1 MKSTLPFVGLA
12 VAATLAS
19 AVPPPTTTED
29 ALDLSTRYTEGLRL
43 RLDAELTY
51 ESERTAFEMIRDGEP
66 VDFGDRMMGGPSLL
80 TRWTS
85 SVYGVE
91 AVEDGAP
98 VDVRLGFERLEQ
110 ETFAIRRDE
119 EVVDTTNSP
128 LEEVVL
134 GLTLE
139 DGEVVAEVLE
149 GSEPDD
155 EALLEGFSMDLGLD
169 ALLPEGPVE
178 PGAEWDVEG
187 AALVRALSFDLEA
200 QLFPPSPR
208 PELGAEGGGRGG
220 RGGFR
225 GMRGGGGGNLG
236 TLLRD
241 GEWDLEATLGAEP
254 EEAAGRSCWVI
265 TVTGDAEVE
274 LPERQFGGGGGRGGG
289 GGGALLPLPAPLTR
303 ANLGTVEVEALL
315 YVSTELGHPVLL
327 EVELTTVVE
336 SESEREGRDGSTMQT
351 SSTTEGT
358 MQLVVEVAEA
368 AEDDE

>member
-236 TLLRD
+236 HLVIGLHAHHGKAHLLHEASAGHGAGPMIHPGAGLTLHCGPVVLAE
-241 GEWDLEATLGAEP
+241 GTL
-254 EEAAGRSCWVI
+254 S
-265 TVTGDAEVE
+265 GDALEDSLGHFGE
-274 LPERQFGGGGGRGGG
+274 DRGLFAALSLGSAHPGGPES
-289 GGGALLPLPAPLTR
+289 
-303 ANLGTVEVEALL
+303 TVEMGVKHSAGLEYEVHIQDFIL
-315 YVSTELGHPVLL
+315 VSNDLQLIGRLIGVPAGELSHLA
-327 EVELTTVVE
+327 
-336 SESEREGRDGSTMQT
+336 SH
-351 SSTTEGT
+351 
-358 MQLVVEVAEA
+358 
-368 AEDDE
+368 